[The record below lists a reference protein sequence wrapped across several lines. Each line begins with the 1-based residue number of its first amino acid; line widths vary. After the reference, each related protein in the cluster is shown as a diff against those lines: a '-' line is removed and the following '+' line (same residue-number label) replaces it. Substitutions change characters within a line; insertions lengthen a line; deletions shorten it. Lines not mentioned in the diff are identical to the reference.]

1 MAISIE
7 YPFSGTF
14 RVSQTATGTFSHTD
28 KVDNNVV
35 DYWVAAYDFATPANT
50 PVLAVAT
57 GIVVDYRQAGYTSS
71 GLGSNITIQYNVGTA
86 NEFYATYAH
95 LAANSIL
102 PARGASVSTGET
114 LALAGNTGESYGNH
128 IHIQFSLEKYLHP
141 SGDVYAKA
149 TDAYDNLIDFNGVR
163 PAENQYVTGQ
173 SASPISDPDLIASNV
188 AVSDTTPNPGQSV
201 TVTYDISNIGSGSAV
216 NTTAGI
222 YLSTNNFIST
232 SDTLLATQLSSIS
245 NSPGSVDP
253 ETQAVTLPGNLAPGN
268 YWIGVVADYNN
279 QETGESNESNN
290 NSSGIMITIPQP
302 QQDPDLIAS
311 NVAVSDITP
320 NPGQSVT
327 VTYNISNIGSGSA
340 VNTTAGIYLS
350 TNNFISTSDTLL
362 ATQLSSISNNPGS
375 VDPETQAVSLPGN
388 LAPGNYWVGVV
399 ADYNNQETGESNES
413 NNNSSGIM
421 ITIPQ
426 PQQDPDLS
434 EYVIVSDTTVA
445 AGGSTTIDAYA
456 MNLGDGTS
464 AASTAGFY
472 LSTNAIITTGDTLL
486 TTKASPGLA
495 AVGQSGYYDY
505 QNFSVTLPGNLATGT
520 YYIGGIADYNG
531 QVSESDEN
539 NNTYNVVQIEVTA
552 PAQPD
557 LSEYVS
563 VSNTTLAAGGSTTI
577 DAYAMNLGD
586 GASAAST
593 AGFYL
598 SSDATI
604 TTGDTLLA
612 TITSPGLATIGQPG
626 YYDYQSFSVA
636 LPGNLA
642 TGTYYI
648 GGIADYNGA
657 ISESDE
663 TNNTYNTVEIT
674 VTSPAQ
680 PDLSEYI
687 ALSDTSIAAG
697 GSTTIDAY
705 AMNLGDGASAASTAG
720 FYLSSD
726 ATITTGDTL
735 LATITSPGL
744 ATIGQP
750 GYYDYQNFSVA
761 LPGNL
766 ATGTYYIGGIA
777 DYNGA
782 ISESDEANNTYNTV
796 EITVTGPA
804 QPDLSEYIALSDTSI
819 AAGGSTTID
828 AYAMNLGDGASAAST
843 AGFYLSSDATITT
856 GDTLLATI
864 TSPGLATIGQPGYY
878 DYQNFSV
885 ALPGNLATGT
895 YYIGGIADY
904 NGQVSESD
912 ENNNTYNVAQIEVFD
927 LV

>member
-1 MAISIE
+1 
-7 YPFSGTF
+7 
-14 RVSQTATGTFSHTD
+14 
-28 KVDNNVV
+28 
-35 DYWVAAYDFATPANT
+35 
-50 PVLAVAT
+50 
-57 GIVVDYRQAGYTSS
+57 
-71 GLGSNITIQYNVGTA
+71 
-86 NEFYATYAH
+86 
-95 LAANSIL
+95 
-102 PARGASVSTGET
+102 
-114 LALAGNTGESYGNH
+114 
-128 IHIQFSLEKYLHP
+128 
-141 SGDVYAKA
+141 
-149 TDAYDNLIDFNGVR
+149 
-163 PAENQYVTGQ
+163 
-173 SASPISDPDLIASNV
+173 
-188 AVSDTTPNPGQSV
+188 
-201 TVTYDISNIGSGSAV
+201 
-216 NTTAGI
+216 
-222 YLSTNNFIST
+222 
-232 SDTLLATQLSSIS
+232 
-245 NSPGSVDP
+245 
-253 ETQAVTLPGNLAPGN
+253 
-268 YWIGVVADYNN
+268 
-279 QETGESNESNN
+279 
-290 NSSGIMITIPQP
+290 
-302 QQDPDLIAS
+302 
-311 NVAVSDITP
+311 
-320 NPGQSVT
+320 
-327 VTYNISNIGSGSA
+327 
-340 VNTTAGIYLS
+340 
-350 TNNFISTSDTLL
+350 
-362 ATQLSSISNNPGS
+362 
-375 VDPETQAVSLPGN
+375 
-388 LAPGNYWVGVV
+388 
-399 ADYNNQETGESNES
+399 
-413 NNNSSGIM
+413 
-421 ITIPQ
+421 
-426 PQQDPDLS
+426 
-434 EYVIVSDTTVA
+434 
-445 AGGSTTIDAYA
+445 
-456 MNLGDGTS
+456 
-464 AASTAGFY
+464 
-472 LSTNAIITTGDTLL
+472 
-486 TTKASPGLA
+486 
-495 AVGQSGYYDY
+495 
-505 QNFSVTLPGNLATGT
+505 
-520 YYIGGIADYNG
+520 
-531 QVSESDEN
+531 
-539 NNTYNVVQIEVTA
+539 
-552 PAQPD
+552 
-557 LSEYVS
+557 
-563 VSNTTLAAGGSTTI
+563 
-577 DAYAMNLGD
+577 
-586 GASAAST
+586 
-593 AGFYL
+593 
-598 SSDATI
+598 
-604 TTGDTLLA
+604 
-612 TITSPGLATIGQPG
+612 LATIGQPG